1 MAIMRSEAILAFRLA
16 RSGLAAREA
25 PELAAAARCPAS
37 DFARDAALL
46 ALGARAEGVTRDRF
60 DAAVDDGDLVL
71 AHTVRCAIHALAP
84 GDLALYGRALIATD
98 DGELAAEIGGAV
110 PRLLEQAGI
119 EPTEALAEVSEA
131 IEDALAGGV
140 ALDKN
145 ALHDSLR
152 ERVRP
157 ALLPWCPS
165 CKSHHVAG
173 NLWRYG
179 TRQVGAVLDA
189 ERRYV
194 LRRRERA
201 PAAAEAVRRFLSFYG
216 PATVADFAAWAGMT
230 GRHARRLWQAV
241 AGELAAVRI
250 GGDRAWLLVADE
262 AALDDPPG
270 AAGVRLLPPGDPY
283 LQKPNRALL
292 APDPILRKDLFRAVG
307 SPGVVLKDG
316 RLAGSW
322 KAVRKG
328 RTLELAVRKLGRLS
342 RAGLEEEAAR
352 VAALRGAADVAVVL
366 SQV

>member
-1 MAIMRSEAILAFRLA
+1 VLAQQVLAFRLA
-16 RSGLAAREA
+16 RSGLAVREA
-25 PELAAAARCPAS
+25 PDLGAAARCPAS

-46 ALGARAEGVTRDRF
+46 ALGARAEDATRDRF
-60 DAAVDDGDLVL
+60 DTAVDDGDLVL
-71 AHTVRCAIHALAP
+71 AHTVRCAIHALDPA
-84 GDLALYGRALIATD
+84 DLALYGRALIATD

-110 PRLLEQAGI
+110 PGLLERAGVA
-119 EPTEALAEVSEA
+119 PTQALAEVSDA

-194 LRRRERA
+194 LRRRERV

-216 PATVADFAAWAGMT
+216 PAAVAGFAVWAGMT
-230 GRHARRLWQAV
+230 GRHARRLWKDV
-241 AGELAAVRI
+241 AGELAEVRVD
-250 GGDRAWLLVADE
+250 GEQAWLLAADE
-262 AALDDPPG
+262 GALDDPPE

-283 LQKPNRALL
+283 LQKPNRVLL
-292 APDPILRKDLFRAVG
+292 APDGILRKDLFRAVG
-307 SPGVVLKDG
+307 SPGVVLRDG

-322 KAVRKG
+322 KAARKG
-328 RTLELAVRKLGRLS
+328 RTLEITVRKLGRLG
-342 RAGLEEEAAR
+342 RAGVEEEAAR

-366 SQV
+366 L